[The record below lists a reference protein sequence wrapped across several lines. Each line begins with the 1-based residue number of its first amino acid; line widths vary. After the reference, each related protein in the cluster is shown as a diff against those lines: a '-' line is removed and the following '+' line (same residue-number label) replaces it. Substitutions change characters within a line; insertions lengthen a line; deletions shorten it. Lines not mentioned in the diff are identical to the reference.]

1 MYDNSGSISKN
12 TRKEKDTHP
21 DIKGKATIGG
31 VNYWVDGWAK
41 TGENGPWYS
50 LSFKVRE
57 DKQPETTKPTK
68 SRDDGDG
75 SIPF

>member
-31 VNYWVDGWAK
+31 VNYWIDGYAK
-41 TGENGPWYS
+41 TGDSGPWYS
-50 LSFKVRE
+50 LRFKVRE
-57 DKQPETTKPTK
+57 EKQPVAEVAPAN
-68 SRDDGDG
+68 DDSGD
-75 SIPF
+75 IPF

>member
-12 TRKEKDTHP
+12 TRKEKDTQA

-31 VNYWVDGWAK
+31 VNYWIDGWAK

-50 LSFKVRE
+50 LSFKVRD
-57 DKQPETTKPTK
+57 DKQPAAPKAAK
-68 SRDDGDG
+68 ADVDGD
-75 SIPF
+75 IPF

>member
-57 DKQPETTKPTK
+57 DKQPEARPKAK
-68 SRDDGDG
+68 MSADGGDDT
-75 SIPF
+75 PF

>member
-57 DKQPETTKPTK
+57 DKQPEAKPKT
-68 SRDDGDG
+68 RNDDGDQ

>member
-57 DKQPETTKPTK
+57 DKQPETKPRAK
-68 SRDDGDG
+68 MNADGGDD
-75 SIPF
+75 IPF